1 MMLKLHH
8 LNHSRS
14 SRVFWLLEE
23 LGLPF
28 EVVFHERHPETR
40 MGPPALKAAHPV
52 GKAPV
57 LETEDGTIVESGAI
71 IDFILRRHGNGA
83 LAPAND
89 SPDLLRYLE
98 WMNIAVSIGTNPV
111 MLKVYGLAA
120 GLQGTEFDQRA
131 DSEFVSVLGY
141 IEQSLEGRQWLLGDT
156 FTAADIQVSFIAE
169 LARVL
174 IGIDGYPNMVA
185 WLTRCHARPAF
196 QAFIAKGGAY
206 AYAT

>member
-1 MMLKLHH
+1 MLKLHH

-14 SRVFWLLEE
+14 FRVFWLLEE

-28 EVVFHERHPETR
+28 EVVFHERDPETH
-40 MGPPALKAAHPV
+40 MGPPALKAAHPI

-57 LETEDGTIVESGAI
+57 LETEDGAMVESGAI

-89 SPDLLRYLE
+89 SPDLMRYLE
-98 WMNIAVSIGTNPV
+98 WMNIAVSIGTNPI

-120 GLQGTEFDQRA
+120 GLAGTEFDRRA
-131 DSEFVSVLGY
+131 DAEFAGVLGY
-141 IEQSLEGRQWLLGDT
+141 IEQSLEGRDYLLGDS
-156 FTAADIQVSFIAE
+156 FTAADIQVSFVAE
-169 LARVL
+169 LARAL

-185 WLTRCHARPAF
+185 WLGRLHARPAF
-196 QAFIAKGGAY
+196 RASIEKGGEY
-206 AYAT
+206 AYA